1 MRIPMLE
8 RDKGDTQANDIC
20 FSDSDSD
27 SDIRSMEQ
35 EEK

>member
-1 MRIPMLE
+1 MLE
-8 RDKGDTQANDIC
+8 RGKGDTQANDIC

-27 SDIRSMEQ
+27 IRSMEQ